1 MGAEETDITL
11 PKTLDVTL
19 ELRSGESGV
28 EAAAAVQEPETQTEP
43 EIQEP
48 VPDNMQTEE
57 NTGTQGDPDVTQE
70 QTDGPETD
78 QGTENG
84 TEPVMPSE
92 TENTEQTETPGTEEP
107 GTQQTEAP
115 VTEAPVQ
122 QQAEPA
128 EPSGQEGQSAGAEAP
143 AAETG
148 AAETAAVLQAEPPA
162 EPETPVTEGQK
173 APETA
178 GMEQTVTDTSSDG
191 GILTSLLDAVFPSMT
206 VHAAETDSQ
215 TVTSINITWKIDDT
229 RSDSETFQSEKA
241 AKYVYVPE
249 LPETVTINGIDY
261 TLELGEGVQLPE
273 ITVTVA
279 EKTDGYGTII
289 HEGTTGNCTWRLYD
303 TDGDRTEDLLV
314 IGGTGAMP
322 DYSSLA
328 DRPWNDYWENIKKVV
343 VEEGITALGNSAF
356 RSCSNLEEAA
366 LPSTLGKIGTSAFY
380 SCTSLDT
387 LVIPSGLTEIGEN
400 SFGNCSSLK
409 FITLPDTL
417 KNIGE
422 YAFYCCGL
430 VEIVIPEGVETIG
443 DRAFCQCK
451 SLQSVILPDTLIS
464 IGEDAFYHDSDLT
477 IIVPEGVQTIGND
490 AFSKAKAVY
499 NLSDCAVTGSNIS
512 KKVNCDKIT
521 LIENGKS
528 SEQRVLPAD
537 CVAGSRYE
545 NTRYDASYYY
555 SSGEG
560 NTAWYV
566 QNGDTYEKVT
576 SGTSFQNT
584 PTFYYAK
591 AFNDRAVAAEAS
603 GESGDT
609 YTLVVKDK
617 ETGKKLEEGT
627 HYTQEMTDSTDWAET
642 DTGSLAKTVTVT
654 ITGIAGGGYAGTMQ
668 TTFQISAEAEAS
680 VTADGS
686 TKKYLAFE
694 DAWEAAQ
701 GNTAVVTLLA
711 DVEVSATLT
720 VTSGSNI
727 TLKSETDSNYTIS
740 GKVFNASSGLI
751 NIASGGTF
759 TLVSGIVR
767 NGEKGNN
774 AIAVNGGH
782 FVLNGGTA
790 AATADG
796 HSGVCVYNSGTAEI
810 RTGNVS
816 GDIGV
821 AAASDGSTITI
832 LDGNISGRASG
843 VYVSGTGAKIT
854 ITGGSISAS
863 NTKEK
868 NGEDGAAL
876 RIQETGSALLYGGT
890 YSGAYGIFINNGNSI
905 TLKELLDVSRDVKYA
920 YYSNG
925 VLVTEGLD
933 GKTLTGS
940 LTVGE
945 CGHSYKTWTD
955 KKDGENHSGTCVV
968 CGHEETKPHDWDTDG
983 SCKAEGCTAQAVASV
998 TGNDGKTAYYPTI
1011 EEAWQ
1016 AAKNM
1021 TGTATVTL
1029 LADAVVT
1036 SSLTVEDNEEIIF
1049 TGKSADG
1056 AVHTLSSDMLYYQ
1069 GVIAVNGGSL
1079 LLLDGNIRACSGGY
1093 GLNVKGGS
1101 FIMKDGSIV
1110 GTYWALV
1117 AEAGSVTIDGGTIN
1131 AGIGYGLMVYKD
1143 APVTVTLSGG
1153 TYIGGN
1159 GGNYAVGGSGSV
1171 GNYLANGYAYKQ
1183 GGTWVNDTTVTELTG
1198 TVTVEKAPIQSVN
1211 ISPDVTTTITY
1222 GDTAPTL
1229 TATATQPDGSTN
1241 DVTYQWYLAG
1251 EEIVGATGETYTPDK
1266 LDAGEYAY
1274 TCTATVDGYSLP
1286 GTAATVKVEQRE
1298 LELVFV
1304 GETTK
1309 TYDETVDAPAGLSIE
1324 IRNIVSRDDVTVT
1337 VESYT
1342 YNSANV
1348 KEAKTITANG
1358 VTLSG
1363 ADADNY
1369 KLPEESVTIDGTITK
1384 FQPTITFKDPS
1395 IVSQY
1400 GQVYTDAGLKLTL
1413 NINGASEDDVV
1424 FTWTDSEQKPL
1435 SAAPTN
1441 SGTYTLTATIPAT
1454 DNKELATAS
1463 TTVSIE
1469 PKPLSRP
1476 TITLDPDRYEY
1487 DGTAKEPD
1495 VKVFDGDTEIDS
1507 DEYTVT
1513 YSNNVEVGTATVTI
1527 TNNEGGNYEID
1538 ESATTFEITKPDLAT
1553 ATVTLKQDS
1562 FIYDGTGHR
1571 PTVTVVKNGNT
1582 LTEGTDYT
1590 VTYEKNV
1597 DAGTASATI
1606 TAVENGNY
1614 YGTQTVEFKIEK
1626 ATPNLGTVG
1635 YNGTIYPD
1643 TALADIV
1650 LTRTDETVPGTLAL
1664 KEGQTLTAGTGA
1676 YDWTFIPQDTDNY
1689 NEVTGTVTLE
1699 VVIDPDAT
1707 AYTITIPKIAVAGG
1721 DAVSVG
1727 INTKEPFN
1735 LNGGTVSVSVSDGID
1750 ENGKLTLTNT
1760 DGSGSSVT
1768 SVMYVGEEPITA
1780 FTDKV
1785 FATFTSVEDPSV
1797 SLSFKKPTETDI
1809 LAGTYEGTVTFSIDY
1824 TAEGGTSE

>member
-955 KKDGENHSGTCVV
+955 TEDGENHIGTCVV
-968 CGHEETKPHDWDTDG
+968 CGYEETKPHDWDTDG
-983 SCKAEGCTAQAVASV
+983 SCKAEGCTAQAAASV
-998 TGNDGKTAYYPTI
+998 TVNDGKPEYYATI
-1011 EEAWQ
+1011 EKAWQ
-1016 AAKNM
+1016 AAKGNA
-1021 TGTATVTL
+1021 GGATVTL
-1029 LADAVVT
+1029 LSDVT
-1036 SSLTVEDNEEIIF
+1036 VASALTVDGNDNITLTSEVKNGGNDTYTIS
-1049 TGKSADG
+1049 GNGSA
-1056 AVHTLSSDMLYYQ
+1056 
-1069 GVIAVNGGSL
+1069 VISISGGSL
-1079 LLLDGNIRACSGGY
+1079 TLEAGTVAGREMYSSSGVTITGGSFYMEDGSVSGYMALDIQNGEVYISGGSVKGGTSEGGY
-1093 GLNVKGGS
+1093 G
-1101 FIMKDGSIV
+1101 
-1110 GTYWALV
+1110 
-1117 AEAGSVTIDGGTIN
+1117 IN
-1131 AGIGYGLMVYKD
+1131 AIGGRIEL
-1143 APVTVTLSGG
+1143 TGG
-1153 TYIGGN
+1153 TYYGESAAITNMDSGLQGV
-1159 GGNYAVGGSGSV
+1159 AVS
-1171 GNYLANGYAYKQ
+1171 NLLAEGYAFKQ
-1183 GGTWVNDTTVTELTG
+1183 NDSWVSDTTVSELKG
-1198 TVTVEKAPIQSVN
+1198 TVTVLKVPIQSVN
-1211 ISPDVTTTITY
+1211 ISPATTTITY

-1229 TATATQPDGSTN
+1229 TATVTQPDGSAN
-1241 DVTYQWYLAG
+1241 DVTYQWYLDG
-1251 EEIVGATGETYTPDK
+1251 EEIAGATGDTYTPDK
-1266 LDAGEYAY
+1266 LDAGEYTY

-1286 GTAATVKVEQRE
+1286 GTAATVTVNRADIENAVVTLTGTSFEYIGGTEIAVWSVVLNGTE
-1298 LELVFV
+1298 LELWTDYTYSGYTGKDAGIYTVKVEGKGNYTGIATATWEIYQKELTV
-1304 GETTK
+1304 GNWEIEK
-1309 TYDETVDAPAGLSIE
+1309 AYDGTNDISLDVADAVLYG
-1324 IRNIVSRDDVTVT
+1324 VCDQDDVKLDA
-1337 VESYT
+1337 S
-1342 YNSANV
+1342 
-1348 KEAKTITANG
+1348 G
-1358 VTLSG
+1358 VTAQF
-1363 ADADNY
+1363 ADASAGEGKDITYTGEFTLTGKDAGNY
-1369 KLPEESVTIDGTITK
+1369 ILKKMSASLTGTITRRK
-1384 FQPTITFKDPS
+1384 ITVTPDSLTKECGAGDP
-1395 IVSQY
+1395 
-1400 GQVYTDAGLKLTL
+1400 KLTYQL
-1413 NINGASEDDVV
+1413 
-1424 FTWTDSEQKPL
+1424 T
-1435 SAAPTN
+1435 
-1441 SGTYTLTATIPAT
+1441 SGSLLAGHTLTLGRA
-1454 DNKELATAS
+1454 
-1463 TTVSIE
+1463 
-1469 PKPLSRP
+1469 
-1476 TITLDPDRYEY
+1476 
-1487 DGTAKEPD
+1487 
-1495 VKVFDGDTEIDS
+1495 
-1507 DEYTVT
+1507 
-1513 YSNNVEVGTATVTI
+1513 
-1527 TNNEGGNYEID
+1527 EGESEGNYAIN
-1538 ESATTFEITKPDLAT
+1538 TFAIVDQDGNDVAGNYDVTLEAVDFQITRPDLAT
-1553 ATVTLKQDS
+1553 ATVTLEQTS
-1562 FIYDGTGHR
+1562 FIYDGTAKT
-1571 PTVTVVKNGNT
+1571 PAVTVVKNGNT
-1582 LTEGTDYT
+1582 LTEDTDYT
-1590 VTYEKNV
+1590 VTYENNV
-1597 DAGTASATI
+1597 DVGTASVTI
-1606 TAVENGNY
+1606 TAVENGSY
-1614 YGTQTVEFKIEK
+1614 EGSQTVTFKIRPVEEIISVEVSWDALEYTYTDGAWNPDTYTYEEGEWTADNGGNSITVKNTGSVDTTVSYQYSPSVTTVSGRFSGDDGNFIDAPVALAQGEEK
-1626 ATPNLGTVG
+1626 KAYLALAGRPSSDFTAGTLGTV
-1635 YNGTIYPD
+1635 
-1643 TALADIV
+1643 
-1650 LTRTDETVPGTLAL
+1650 
-1664 KEGQTLTAGTGA
+1664 
-1676 YDWTFIPQDTDNY
+1676 
-1689 NEVTGTVTLE
+1689 TVT
-1699 VVIDPDAT
+1699 I
-1707 AYTITIPKIAVAGG
+1707 G
-1721 DAVSVG
+1721 
-1727 INTKEPFN
+1727 
-1735 LNGGTVSVSVSDGID
+1735 
-1750 ENGKLTLTNT
+1750 
-1760 DGSGSSVT
+1760 
-1768 SVMYVGEEPITA
+1768 GEE
-1780 FTDKV
+1780 
-1785 FATFTSVEDPSV
+1785 
-1797 SLSFKKPTETDI
+1797 
-1809 LAGTYEGTVTFSIDY
+1809 
-1824 TAEGGTSE
+1824 